1 MRQFALPA
9 VALAFYLPGI
19 APREYRD
26 GQTVEIKVNK
36 MTSVRTQ
43 LSYDYYDLPFCEP
56 DDLAQSPENLGEIL
70 MGDVIESTKYEVKM
84 MWFDTCKFLCEH
96 ELTPQHKEKFRS
108 MIADEYLVNFIV
120 DNLPGATRLR
130 YTAEPSKEAGEDVQG
145 GPVERAIVLAN
156 GFPLG
161 QEKDNKYYLHN
172 HLRFYLSYHKDPS
185 KFEGAR
191 IVGFEIEP
199 MSIAQPTR
207 PGPSGTTTATCE
219 ANNIKP
225 FDIDE
230 EQKLTFTYDVEWEE
244 SEVRWA
250 TRWDAYLS
258 LNESA
263 HAGQIHWFS
272 ILNSLVIVL
281 FLTGMVAMILLRT
294 LHRDISRYN
303 EGFSIAEL
311 SAEEAAEESGWK
323 LVHGDV
329 FRPPA
334 WPNFFAVVLGT
345 GMQII
350 MMSLITMV
358 FAAMGFLSPAHRGQL
373 LQAFIFVFTC
383 MGGVA
388 GYTAARFHKLFG
400 LNQWKHCTLLTAFA
414 YPGLVFLCFFC
425 LNLML
430 WHKNTTQ
437 AVPFGTL
444 VAIVVL
450 WFGISVPLVFLGA
463 AFGFRQDVI
472 TVPVRIAPTM
482 RPVPTQPWFLHTAF
496 MSIIGGVLPFGAV
509 FTEMFFIMSSIWQH
523 SEYYLFGF
531 LFLVLLILIITC
543 TEVSISLA
551 YFQLTAEDWR
561 WWWRSFLVSG
571 SSAFFVFGY
580 SVLFYT
586 TRMDPSGQ
594 LVTFALYFVW
604 MGIASV
610 TFMLFTGTVGGIS
623 TFLFVRA
630 IYGSIKID

>member
-1 MRQFALPA
+1 M
-9 VALAFYLPGI
+9 
-19 APREYRD
+19 
-26 GQTVEIKVNK
+26 
-36 MTSVRTQ
+36 
-43 LSYDYYDLPFCEP
+43 
-56 DDLAQSPENLGEIL
+56 
-70 MGDVIESTKYEVKM
+70 
-84 MWFDTCKFLCEH
+84 
-96 ELTPQHKEKFRS
+96 
-108 MIADEYLVNFIV
+108 
-120 DNLPGATRLR
+120 
-130 YTAEPSKEAGEDVQG
+130 
-145 GPVERAIVLAN
+145 
-156 GFPLG
+156 
-161 QEKDNKYYLHN
+161 
-172 HLRFYLSYHKDPS
+172 
-185 KFEGAR
+185 
-191 IVGFEIEP
+191 
-199 MSIAQPTR
+199 
-207 PGPSGTTTATCE
+207 TATCE
-219 ANNIKP
+219 GPGIVP
-225 FDIDE
+225 FDIGE
-230 EQKLTFTYDVEWEE
+230 EDTLTFTYDVEWLE
-244 SEVRWA
+244 SDLRWA

-294 LHRDISRYN
+294 LHRDISKYN

-329 FRPPA
+329 FRRPSM
-334 WPNFFAVVLGT
+334 PNFFAVVIGS
-345 GMQII
+345 GMQILA
-350 MMSLITMV
+350 MAMVTMV
-358 FAAMGFLSPAHRGQL
+358 FAALGFLSPAHRGQL

-414 YPGLVFLCFFC
+414 YPGLVFFAFFS
-425 LNLML
+425 LNLVL
-430 WHKNTTQ
+430 GHEGTTQ

-482 RPVPTQPWFLHTAF
+482 RPVPDQPWFLHTAF
-496 MSIIGGVLPFGAV
+496 MSFIGGVLPFGAV

-523 SEYYLFGF
+523 QEYYLFGF
-531 LFLVLLILIITC
+531 LFLVLIILVITC
-543 TEVSISLA
+543 AEVSISLA

-580 SVLFYT
+580 SVLFYM
-586 TRMDPSGQ
+586 TRLDPSGQ
-594 LVTFALYFVW
+594 MVTFVLYFVW
-604 MGIASV
+604 MSIASI
-610 TFMLFTGTVGGIS
+610 TFMLFTGTVGALA

>member
-1 MRQFALPA
+1 
-9 VALAFYLPGI
+9 
-19 APREYRD
+19 
-26 GQTVEIKVNK
+26 
-36 MTSVRTQ
+36 
-43 LSYDYYDLPFCEP
+43 
-56 DDLAQSPENLGEIL
+56 
-70 MGDVIESTKYEVKM
+70 M
-84 MWFDTCKFLCEH
+84 MWFDTCKFLCEN
-96 ELTPQHKEKFRS
+96 EMTQQSREKIRS
-108 MIADEYLVNFIV
+108 MIQDEYLVNFIV

-130 YTAEPSKEAGEDVQG
+130 YTAEPNKAAGEE

-172 HLRFYLSYHKDPS
+172 HLRFYLSYHRDAA

-199 MSIAQPTR
+199 MSIAQLTR
-207 PGPSGTTTATCE
+207 PSGTGKDATTLATCE
-219 ANNIKP
+219 ASGIQP
-225 FDIDE
+225 FDIDV

-334 WPNFFAVVLGT
+334 MSNLFAVTMGT

-350 MMSLITMV
+350 SMSMITMV
-358 FAAMGFLSPAHRGQL
+358 FAALGFLSPAHRGQL

-388 GYTAARFHKLFG
+388 GYTSARFHKTFG
-400 LNQWKHCTLLTAFA
+400 LSEWKKCTLMTAFC
-414 YPGLVFLCFFC
+414 YPGIVFCVFFT

-430 WHKNTTQ
+430 WHKHTTQ

-463 AFGFRQDVI
+463 AFGFKPDAI
-472 TVPVRIAPTM
+472 SLPVKIAPTM
-482 RPVPTQPWFLHTAF
+482 RPVPTQPWFLHTIF
-496 MSIIGGVLPFGAV
+496 MSLIGGVLPFGAV

-571 SSAFFVFGY
+571 SSAFFIFGY
-580 SVLFYT
+580 SVLFYC
-586 TRMDPSGQ
+586 TRLDPSGE
-594 LVTFALYFVW
+594 LVTFFLYFGW
-604 MGIASV
+604 MGVASL
-610 TFMLFTGTVGGIS
+610 TFMLFTGTIGALA
-623 TFLFVRA
+623 TFMFVRA